1 MSKRNEC
8 LEFVFLILVVYSLGF
23 FSTLVSAEQR
33 AEYQNGSS
41 EAANYKMKI
50 EYKVAKRLQKRTKM
64 EYEVVKKDKKDKSA
78 QI

>member
-1 MSKRNEC
+1 M
-8 LEFVFLILVVYSLGF
+8 
-23 FSTLVSAEQR
+23 SAEQR